1 MESLFQQI
9 LLLYVLFLSA
19 CISYC
24 KETGVY
30 YVIPSTGDQHCP
42 IDQECHTLSYYA
54 KSVTFPPNIAL
65 IFLEGEHI
73 LNDTFVME
81 GLENVILIGQGEW
94 VQGFHWSVMQSTVVI
109 RCTSDESNGFNI
121 SDTGAIHVSGLT
133 LTSCATGLAINNSM
147 TVTIHHL
154 SCQNNSEKGLYI
166 GISNTPS
173 NIIACTVSILE
184 SSFSHNGCQ
193 RGSLFPTNKSD
204 GNAVLEVRKELVVTN
219 ITVVSS
225 NFSYGC
231 SLFTSGGLIVYSTRT
246 RATIMKFYNSL
257 FLNNYGFDVG
267 GLMIFVTRYLSVT
280 TENCNFINNS
290 RIISHN
296 DNTGGMYLRSDVIDF
311 NVSNCLFLG
320 NHGDYSGGLLLYSR
334 NYANFSIIDTVFSN
348 NGGENGAA
356 MCISAED
363 ILYVLIQNVSVSNS
377 YHNKQLPGPTQ
388 CAVYVFSDTYCLVE
402 VSGIYTVNNNMTGL
416 RLKQC
421 ALFFTNLSSSFI
433 NNTSGDNGGAIYV
446 DQTSFIT
453 ANDEAAVYFINNTAE
468 LTGGAIYS
476 ESKSVLEE
484 DDDTLHVC
492 TITWVN
498 ASFLG
503 NYAKQSGNDIY
514 GGRFYNCQWGGKRL
528 QSDYTFKG
536 HVACDVSELIPDY
549 FPKPLSSTVSSDPLG
564 VCLCDIDNNIDCY
577 NRSLHMEVYP
587 GQSINV
593 SLVTVGLCGGISP
606 GLLETRGNGVD
617 VILDKSSQQTSF
629 LCKQFK
635 YQLKQQQSIN
645 GQVTIQTT
653 SLLQLIGASV
663 DINITFLQC
672 PLGLQLVNT
681 SGTCQCSI
689 DVNGIECNASWI
701 PHPIRR
707 SGNNWLYY
715 SHDYN
720 CTVVHR
726 NCPFDYCNESPVSL
740 SLDESDLQCMYNRS
754 GILCGECQPGLSLM
768 LGSNRCNSCENK
780 YLSLVIVFMI
790 AGIGLVIFLMVC
802 NLTVSVGTIN
812 GLLFYANVVK
822 LNEAVFFPNG
832 VSIPVLSQFIAWLNL
847 DLGIQT
853 CFFNGLDGYWKT
865 WLHFVFPIYI
875 WLIVVFIIIGCH
887 YSGKLSRLCGNNAV
901 PLLATLVLMAYSKLL
916 RNIKNGLM
924 MTTVKCDDTIWN
936 VWSVDGN
943 IGYLEGK
950 HIPLFVVSLL
960 FLLIGLIYTVL
971 VFSSQWL
978 QRYSGKCCKSSM
990 DPTVKLKPL
999 IDAYSGPYKDKYRFW
1014 TGLLL
1019 IIRVILTTT
1028 FSYTTGPI
1036 PQLNNYIIIIISGIL
1051 IKMSNGG
1058 VYRDK
1063 RLNTLESLYLINLGI
1078 ISLLAALSD
1087 HMRLEITYFITATS
1101 ISISLLVFFATV
1113 LTHVYISIEKKYG
1126 NFFSCCRRHQILS
1139 IIAEED
1145 KPLLN
1150 NSNEEELYSPGRI
1163 IQKRESLIFDFDE

>member
-109 RCTSDESNGFNI
+109 RCTSDESNGLKI
-121 SDTGAIHVSGLT
+121 SDTDKIIVNRLT
-133 LTSCATGLAINNSM
+133 LAGCASGLAIRNSM

-154 SCQNNSEKGLYI
+154 SCQNNSENGLFI
-166 GISNTPS
+166 GISDTQPS
-173 NIIACTVSILE
+173 DVAVSIAD
-184 SSFSHNGCQ
+184 SSFSHNGYRKGPQ
-193 RGSLFPTNKSD
+193 FPRNTNPEGNVLFITKNSS
-204 GNAVLEVRKELVVTN
+204 NFVCTFLV
-219 ITVVSS
+219 SRS
-225 NFSYGC
+225 NFSYGY
-231 SLFTSGGLIVYSTRT
+231 SNVAGGLYILSDDVQ
-246 RATIMKFYNSL
+246 AFLIGCM
-257 FLNNYGFDVG
+257 FLNNYGFLTDG
-267 GLMIFVTRYLSVT
+267 LLISSRQYLMIT
-280 TENCNFINNS
+280 TIRCSFINTG
-290 RIISHN
+290 ISN
-296 DNTGGMYLRSDVIDF
+296 DALIGGMYVYSDVIDLMIDK
-311 NVSNCLFLG
+311 CLFEG
-320 NHGDYSGGLLLYSR
+320 NRAIQTGGVNAFGRS
-334 NYANFSIIDTVFSN
+334 NGFNITNSVFSN
-348 NGGENGAA
+348 NIGDSGAA
-356 MCISAED
+356 ISLKSEQEGTIFMENVTVSKSSCNKQILWTKCNAVLFDSDIRTIAE
-363 ILYVLIQNVSVSNS
+363 VSNIS
-377 YHNKQLPGPTQ
+377 
-388 CAVYVFSDTYCLVE
+388 
-402 VSGIYTVNNNMTGL
+402 IINNNMTGL

-421 ALFFTNLSSSFI
+421 ELMFSAFPSSFI
-433 NNTSGDNGGAIYV
+433 NNTSVDNGGAIFL
-446 DQTSFIT
+446 DESSFIRGFTKT
-453 ANDEAAVYFINNTAE
+453 ALVYFINNTAQK
-468 LTGGAIYS
+468 GGAIYS
-476 ESKSVLEE
+476 KTKSIVDQAEYR
-484 DDDTLHVC
+484 LHLC
-492 TITWVN
+492 TILWMN
-498 ASFLG
+498 ASFSG
-503 NYAKQSGNDIY
+503 NSAQYSGNDLY
-514 GGRFYNCQWGGKRL
+514 GGRYFNCRVHSKQN
-528 QSDYTFKG
+528 YTF
-536 HVACDVSELIPDY
+536 HSHIACNISNLIPNY
-549 FPKPLSSTVSSDPLG
+549 APSSSTVSSDPLG

-635 YQLKQQQSIN
+635 YQLKQQQSVN

-653 SLLQLIGASV
+653 SPLQLIGASV

-672 PLGLQLVNT
+672 PLGLQLANT

-689 DVNGIECNASWI
+689 DVNSIECNTSWV

-726 NCPFDYCNESPVSL
+726 NCPFDYCDKSLVSL

-768 LGSNRCNSCENK
+768 LGSNRCKSCENK

-812 GLLFYANVVK
+812 GLLIYANVIK

-853 CFFNGLDGYWKT
+853 CFFDGLDGYWKT

-916 RNIKNGLM
+916 RNITNGLM

-960 FLLIGLIYTVL
+960 FLLTGLIYTVL

-978 QRYSGKCCKSSM
+978 QRYSGKCCKNSRN
-990 DPTVKLKPL
+990 PVVKLKPL

-1019 IIRVILTTT
+1019 IIRVILTAT

-1113 LTHVYISIEKKYG
+1113 LTHVYDAIKKRCQSRLNCYKQ
-1126 NFFSCCRRHQILS
+1126 RQVLS
-1139 IIAEED
+1139 EENQ
-1145 KPLLN
+1145 PLLN
-1150 NSNEEELYSPGRI
+1150 TFDEEEESYSPAHI
-1163 IQKRESLIFDFDE
+1163 IERNSSVIFEFETPK